1 MILLLAR
8 CGINKMI
15 YLQAALLVLL
25 ASAILMA
32 SPVVAGIVS
41 AIVGPVLAILLIAW
55 VIKELK
61 RSEEDLG

>member
-1 MILLLAR
+1 MILLLGR
-8 CGINKMI
+8 CGIKKMV